1 MFSNLS
7 QKLLSVFGS
16 LRKRGILT
24 EEIVDSAIREIRIS
38 LLEADVALS
47 VTRTFTANLREKLI
61 GQQAIKST
69 TPEQT
74 IVKAVYD
81 EIVSLLGDSS
91 DFQTLSKRKAILIVG
106 LQGTGKTTTA
116 AKLANFLKTE
126 FRKNVLTVSL
136 DTYRPAAIEQLQKL
150 SQRNG
155 IDFFDNMVPERDTPV
170 SIAKKA
176 LKSCDK
182 YDVTIYDT
190 AGRLHIDSEMMNEI
204 GQIKKLVEP
213 DEILLVIDSMMG
225 QDAIN
230 TAKAFH
236 EELAVTGLILTRVDG
251 DSRGGAALSA
261 KYVTNCQIKFIC
273 TGEKIGDID
282 VFHPDRIA
290 SRILDKGDV
299 LSFVE
304 KTMNEETLSEIQ
316 SIPTGKKFDLN
327 GMEKYLKQM
336 EKLGG
341 ISGFLKFM
349 PGINKI
355 KEHLQQAN
363 ISDRMIARQI
373 AVIRSMTK
381 LERRDPK
388 ILNASRKRRIAAG
401 CAQPVS
407 EVNKLLKQFDQIKTV
422 MSKLSSN
429 PGLMQKMFEKSSRYF
444 LCENWS
450 RI

>member
-7 QKLLSVFGS
+7 QKLLSVFDS
-16 LRKRGILT
+16 LRKRGVLT
-24 EEIVDSAIREIRIS
+24 EEIVDTAIREIRVS

-47 VTRTFTANLREKLI
+47 VTRAFTANLRETLI
-61 GQQAIKST
+61 GQRAIKST

-74 IVKAVYD
+74 IIKAVYD
-81 EIVSLLGDSS
+81 EIVNLLGDTS
-91 DFQTLSKRKAILIVG
+91 DLQVLSKKKSILIAG

-116 AKLANFLKTE
+116 AKLANFLKTK

-155 IDFFDNMVPERDTPV
+155 IDFFDDIVLGRDDPV

-176 LKSCDK
+176 AELSNK
-182 YDVTIYDT
+182 YEVTIYDT
-190 AGRLHIDSEMMNEI
+190 AGRLHIDSEMMDEI
-204 GQIKKLVEP
+204 GQIKKIVEP

-230 TAKAFH
+230 TAKTFN

-273 TGEKIGDID
+273 NGEKIEDID

-304 KTMNEETLSEIQ
+304 KAMNDDTLSEIQ
-316 SIPTGKKFDLN
+316 NIPTGKKFDLN

-336 EKLGG
+336 EKIGG
-341 ISGFLKFM
+341 ISGFLKFL
-349 PGINKI
+349 PGMNRI
-355 KEHLQQAN
+355 KEHLKEAN
-363 ISDRMIARQI
+363 ISDKMLARQI
-373 AVIRSMTK
+373 AIIRSMTK
-381 LERRDPK
+381 KERIDPK
-388 ILNASRKRRIAAG
+388 ILNASRRRRISAG
-401 CAQPVS
+401 CGQPVS
-407 EVNKLLKQFDQIKTV
+407 EVNRLLKQFDQIKTM
-422 MSKLSSN
+422 MSKISDN
-429 PGLMQKMFEKSSRYF
+429 PGLMQKMFQK
-444 LCENWS
+444 
-450 RI
+450 

>member
-7 QKLLSVFGS
+7 QKLLSVFDS
-16 LRKRGILT
+16 LRKRGVLT
-24 EEIVDSAIREIRIS
+24 EEIVDTAIREIRVS

-47 VTRTFTANLREKLI
+47 VTRVFTANLRETLI
-61 GQQAIKST
+61 GQRAIKST

-74 IVKAVYD
+74 IIKAVYD
-81 EIVSLLGDSS
+81 EIINLLGDTS
-91 DFQTLSKRKAILIVG
+91 DLQVLSKKKSILIAG

-116 AKLANFLKTE
+116 AKLANFLKTK

-155 IDFFDNMVPERDTPV
+155 IDYFDDIVLGHDDPV

-176 LKSCDK
+176 AELSNK
-182 YDVTIYDT
+182 YEVTIYDT
-190 AGRLHIDSEMMNEI
+190 AGRLHIDSEMMDEI
-204 GQIKKLVEP
+204 GQIKKIVEP

-230 TAKAFH
+230 TAKTFN
-236 EELAVTGLILTRVDG
+236 EKLAVTGLILTRVDG

-273 TGEKIGDID
+273 NGEKIEDID

-304 KTMNEETLSEIQ
+304 KAMNDDTLSEIQ
-316 SIPTGKKFDLN
+316 NIPTGKKFDLN

-336 EKLGG
+336 EKIGG
-341 ISGFLKFM
+341 ISGFLKFL
-349 PGINKI
+349 PGMNRI
-355 KEHLQQAN
+355 KEHLKEAN
-363 ISDRMIARQI
+363 ISDKMLARQI
-373 AVIRSMTK
+373 AIIRSMTK
-381 LERRDPK
+381 KERIDPK
-388 ILNASRKRRIAAG
+388 ILNASRRRRISAG
-401 CAQPVS
+401 CGQPVS
-407 EVNKLLKQFDQIKTV
+407 EVNRLLKQFDQIKTM
-422 MSKLSSN
+422 MSKISDN
-429 PGLMQKMFEKSSRYF
+429 PGIMQKMFQHSSR
-444 LCENWS
+444 
-450 RI
+450 